1 MSREI
6 ADPLT
11 RKPLEGAS
19 LVWMTLGLSLA
30 TFMQVLDATI
40 ANVALPTISGDLG
53 MATTQGTWVITAFGV
68 ANAIAVPLSGWLA
81 RQLGEVRL
89 FLWSMLLF
97 IVTSW
102 LCGLANSLASLV
114 FYRVL
119 QGIAAGPLVPLAQSL
134 LLNNYPPLKRAL
146 ALSLWSLTIVI
157 APICGPILGG
167 WISDNY
173 HWGWIFFINIP
184 IGLLAL
190 FVTWLTLKNR
200 ESLIIRQPIDTV
212 GLLLLIIGVGCLQ
225 WLLDRGKELDWF
237 ASTEITLL
245 TITSVVSLISLVI
258 WELAES
264 YPVLDLS
271 LFKQRNFT
279 IGVLCTSLTYGLYIG
294 SIVLIPLLLQ
304 GVMGYTAT
312 WAGLAAAP
320 IGLLPL
326 ILAPLIGRFSDRLDM
341 RSLVTVSFL
350 VFAFCFYWRSTVFCS
365 ATPFSA
371 VVWPQF
377 VQGMAIACFFM
388 PLTAITLSG
397 VPQQQLA
404 SASSLSSFLR
414 VLTGSIGTSVVTTL
428 WTQREALHHTR
439 LTECLDP
446 TQPHLLEFYQQL
458 AQWGVD
464 QLPASTYLAQQ
475 ITAQG
480 LIISA
485 NEIFW
490 ASALLFLVMILL
502 VWCAKPPFGSGEV
515 GH

>member
-1 MSREI
+1 
-6 ADPLT
+6 
-11 RKPLEGAS
+11 
-19 LVWMTLGLSLA
+19 MTLGLSLA

-40 ANVALPTISGDLG
+40 ANVSLPTIAGDLG
-53 MATTQGTWVITAFGV
+53 MAPAQGTWVITAFGV

-81 RQLGEVRL
+81 KRLGEVKL
-89 FLWSMLLF
+89 FFWSMLLF
-97 IVTSW
+97 ILASC
-102 LCGLANSLASLV
+102 LCGLAHSLASLV
-114 FYRVL
+114 IYRIL
-119 QGIAAGPLVPLAQSL
+119 QGVAAGPLMPLAQSL
-134 LLNNYPPLKRAL
+134 LLSNYPPLKRAM
-146 ALSLWSLTIVI
+146 ALSLWALMIVI

-184 IGLLAL
+184 VGLLAL
-190 FVTWLTLKNR
+190 LMTWLTLKDR
-200 ESLIIRQPIDTV
+200 ETVPLRQPVDTV
-212 GLLLLIIGVGCLQ
+212 GLLLLIFGVGCLQ

-245 TITSVVSLISLVI
+245 TLISGISLISLVI
-258 WELAES
+258 WELKES

-279 IGVLCTSLTYGLYIG
+279 IGVLCSSLAYAVYVG

-304 GVMGYTAT
+304 QVLGYTAT

-326 ILAPLIGRFSDRLDM
+326 ILSPLIGHFSARLDM
-341 RSLVTVSFL
+341 RALVTLSCL
-350 VFAFCFYWRSTVFCS
+350 VFAFCFYWRSTVFCL
-365 ATPFSA
+365 AIPFSV

-377 VQGMAIACFFM
+377 IQGAAIACFFM

-397 VPQQQLA
+397 VSQQQLA
-404 SASSLSSFLR
+404 SASSLSNFLR
-414 VLTGSIGTSVVTTL
+414 TLAGSMGTSVITTL
-428 WTQREALHHTR
+428 WIQREALHHTQ
-439 LTECLDP
+439 LTERLDV
-446 TQPHLLEFYQQL
+446 TQPLLREYYQNL
-458 AQWGVD
+458 ADWGLD
-464 QLPASTYLAQQ
+464 QLSATAYLAQQ

-485 NEIFW
+485 NEIFR
-490 ASALLFLVMILL
+490 ATALLFLAMILI
-502 VWCAKPPFGSGEV
+502 VWFAKPPFGSGSGEV